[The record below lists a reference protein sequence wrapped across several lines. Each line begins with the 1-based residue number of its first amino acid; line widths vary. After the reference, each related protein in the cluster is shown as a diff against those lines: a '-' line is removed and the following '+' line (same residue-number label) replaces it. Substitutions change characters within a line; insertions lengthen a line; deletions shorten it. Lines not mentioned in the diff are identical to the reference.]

1 MRDAG
6 KQFGTFEF
14 EVKILFPMQFEA
26 LRRQY
31 CGTHTDWIKSILR
44 TKPWETTGGK
54 TKAEFFKSHDEKY
67 VFKEVNQKEFK
78 MFTEFGPLYFEYMA
92 KVLYHNYPCC
102 LAKILGAYVIKQKT
116 QK

>member
-1 MRDAG
+1 MATSVSPRC
-6 KQFGTFEF
+6 
-14 EVKILFPMQFEA
+14 A
-26 LRRQY
+26 L
-31 CGTHTDWIKSILR
+31 CGNGLGGGEKWTAAVRWLINF
-44 TKPWETTGGK
+44 GGK

-102 LAKILGAYVIKQKT
+102 LAKILGAYVIKQKA